1 MNVRLLRFFA
11 LFVIVAL
18 AIPALAKPVT
28 KSLSLSGKTRIGGTQ
43 LDAGEYKLVIDGT
56 TVTIKQGNRVLG
68 QVEGEWEQ
76 RDTRHE
82 RSSVL
87 QGANGAV
94 KEIRFRGETRVLL
107 IRAR

>member
-1 MNVRLLRFFA
+1 MKVRALHIVALLI
-11 LFVIVAL
+11 VVAL

-28 KSLSLSGKTRIGGTQ
+28 KSLSLSKATTIGGTQ
-43 LDAGEYKLVIDGT
+43 LDAGDYKLVIDGT
-56 TVTIKQGNRVLG
+56 SVTIKQGNRVLG

-76 RDTRHE
+76 RDSKHD

-94 KEIRFRGETRVLL
+94 KEIRFAGEKRVLL
-107 IRAR
+107 IRTQ